1 MTALMRLVSDL
12 GKWRIVAFRKI
23 MIQELTMARK
33 HVHTQKR
40 PHESTSSRRYRPRRR
55 NLTWLWV
62 GLAALLIAAVG
73 IALLASQAAGVTAL
87 SPVQTYAKIQAG
99 AFLLDV
105 RTQDEYNQ
113 SHLQGSTLIPL
124 DQLAGQLNKLPKDR
138 DIVVICHSG
147 SRSLSAAIL
156 LQQNGFKRVSYLS
169 GGLTAW
175 QAAGYTVEGDAP

>member
-1 MTALMRLVSDL
+1 M
-12 GKWRIVAFRKI
+12 
-23 MIQELTMARK
+23 
-33 HVHTQKR
+33 
-40 PHESTSSRRYRPRRR
+40 PRRR

-73 IALLASQAAGVTAL
+73 IALLASQPAGVTAL
-87 SPVQTYAKIQAG
+87 SPAQANAKIQTG

-105 RTQDEYNQ
+105 RTQDEYDQ

-124 DQLAGQLNKLPKDR
+124 DQLAGQLNTLPKDR

-169 GGLTAW
+169 GGLNAW
-175 QAAGYTVEGDAP
+175 QAAGYPFQGNAP

>member
-1 MTALMRLVSDL
+1 
-12 GKWRIVAFRKI
+12 
-23 MIQELTMARK
+23 MARK
-33 HVHTQKR
+33 HARSQKGSN
-40 PHESTSSRRYRPRRR
+40 ESTTSRRYKARRR

-87 SPVQTYAKIQAG
+87 SPAQTYAKIQAG

-124 DQLAGQLNKLPKDR
+124 DQLSGQLNKLPKDK
-138 DIVVICHSG
+138 DIIVICHSG

-169 GGLTAW
+169 GGLTDW
-175 QAAGYTVEGDAP
+175 QAAGYHLQNATP